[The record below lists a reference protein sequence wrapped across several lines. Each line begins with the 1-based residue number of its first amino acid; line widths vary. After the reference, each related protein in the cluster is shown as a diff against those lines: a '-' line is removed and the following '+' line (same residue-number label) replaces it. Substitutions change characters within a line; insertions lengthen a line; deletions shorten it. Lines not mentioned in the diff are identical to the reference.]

1 MIPKDGELDIVKTS
15 CSPGVRRL
23 IGHVGGKEAF
33 EEGRRDLGE
42 LAGIEVKTKQ
52 VERLSERLAEQIEV
66 MATFERQRVLSG
78 KLLSFESVETLYV

>member
-1 MIPKDGELDIVKTS
+1 MK
-15 CSPGVRRL
+15 
-23 IGHVGGKEAF
+23 
-33 EEGRRDLGE
+33 
-42 LAGIEVKTKQ
+42 KTKQ